1 MRAEVTYAGERAG
14 WLRWEPDAYGV
25 QVEVDCVLPPDAP
38 LLRCYGETGG
48 APLLVGLPAPENGR
62 MQLRRHLSRETLKA
76 AGCAD
81 GPPTAF
87 YLAERPRPPDAPERM
102 DGPDKAAESEPPGE
116 QPTPD
121 APPTPELSLRTG
133 DSVLDAL
140 LDSGEVC
147 AERVQQG
154 IRLHCAFAPDRP
166 FALAPAFV
174 LCRVEADEAVLDWT
188 KKDAADGAAS
198 AESGKIT

>member
-14 WLRWEPDAYGV
+14 WLSWEPDAYGV

-62 MQLRRHLSRETLKA
+62 LQLQRHLSREMLKA

-81 GPPTAF
+81 GPPTVF
-87 YLAERPRPPDAPERM
+87 YLAERPRPPDVPERM
-102 DGPDKAAESEPPGE
+102 DGAEKAAKSEPPGE

-121 APPTPELSLRTG
+121 APPAPELSLRTG

-147 AERVQQG
+147 AECVQQG